1 MKQGQPP
8 KGNNLGEEVHLI
20 SNVIRGRGGG
30 QGEGVL

>member
-20 SNVIRGRGGG
+20 SNVIG
-30 QGEGVL
+30 GEGVL